1 MKNTGKKRKRGIE
14 DRTKMFDIYLLGILE
29 GGKKWSRYNI

>member
-1 MKNTGKKRKRGIE
+1 MQEKKRKRGVE

-29 GGKKWSRYNI
+29 GGKGKME